1 MRKGADVVLTFCN
14 ASAVSRSEVASITRR
29 VALSLSDRHAF
40 VIAPG
45 RSRRPLSHKSRKA
58 TSVSRRNV
66 QTRTDQ
72 GLKRRFSES
81 HHREAILML
90 RPIELQA
97 DLARLSTL

>member
-1 MRKGADVVLTFCN
+1 L
-14 ASAVSRSEVASITRR
+14 SRDEPEGDIRLETKRPTR
-29 VALSLSDRHAF
+29 
-40 VIAPG
+40 I
-45 RSRRPLSHKSRKA
+45 
-58 TSVSRRNV
+58 
-66 QTRTDQ
+66 DQ